1 VRSVVTSLMI
11 LDLIILGV
19 GIRVI
24 LGAVQR
30 SRERSAS
37 QATEE
42 EASSS

>member
-1 VRSVVTSLMI
+1 MVTSQMI

-19 GIRVI
+19 GIRII
-24 LGAVQR
+24 LGAVQK

-37 QATEE
+37 EATEE